1 MNMLKS
7 GYIMVDGTGMVL
19 STGGTVTGL
28 YKKLQGAI
36 ATGKLVLIENAK
48 YGTSSAKY
56 SPIPSV
62 LTQGSDVIYIDT
74 PIGGYNVTSSDVLAA
89 NA

>member
-19 STGGTVTGL
+19 STGG
-28 YKKLQGAI
+28 
-36 ATGKLVLIENAK
+36 
-48 YGTSSAKY
+48 
-56 SPIPSV
+56 
-62 LTQGSDVIYIDT
+62 
-74 PIGGYNVTSSDVLAA
+74 YNVTSADVLAA